1 MFLTYH
7 KSFHQKT
14 VIWKKEKNRIKACH
28 FLLSTFLKSGNK
40 SNSFLNCLHGSSS
53 NRSYLRN
60 LILAW
65 WSSPGSVGWDGL
77 QAQISKMES
86 TLFVPENLSFSEYL
100 RCLNF
105 PLWKFWP
112 AKTKQVKESNLFWD
126 KAPTRSG
133 RYKHLKF
140 SENDKFSGTIV
151 LIPF

>member
-105 PLWKFWP
+105 RYGHFGQQ
-112 AKTKQVKESNLFWD
+112 KQNKLRRVISFEIRHPPGAADSNILNFLRM
-126 KAPTRSG
+126 TSFQG
-133 RYKHLKF
+133 Q
-140 SENDKFSGTIV
+140 IV